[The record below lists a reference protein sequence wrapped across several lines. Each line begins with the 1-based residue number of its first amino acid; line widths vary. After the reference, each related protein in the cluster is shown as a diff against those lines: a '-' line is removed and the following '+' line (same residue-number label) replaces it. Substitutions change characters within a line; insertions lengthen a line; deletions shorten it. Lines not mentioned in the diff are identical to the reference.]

1 MPPPHGTGQTD
12 HSVHTPSQSIGHCTC
27 VLQASEEVSPSAA
40 VQSAPPFWATRV
52 TTNELLT
59 TPLGPHGS
67 LHSPSATHEPMQSTV
82 AGATVGVSIV
92 AVSAAKEENEVE
104 ISMVCP
110 ESMSPWTSD
119 VPVPAS
125 ASGTLM

>member
-1 MPPPHGTGQTD
+1 MPPPQGTGQTD
-12 HSVHTPSQSIGHCTC
+12 HSVHTPSQSIGHCTL
-27 VLQASEEVSPSAA
+27 VLHALEEVSPSAA
-40 VQSAPPFWATRV
+40 VHSAPPFWATRV

-59 TPLGPHGS
+59 TPSGPQGS
-67 LHSPSATHEPMQSTV
+67 LHSPSATHEPTQSTI

-92 AVSAAKEENEVE
+92 AVSAAKEEYEVE
-104 ISMVCP
+104 TSIVCP
-110 ESMSPWTSD
+110 ESTSAWTSD